1 MRLPSCG
8 HSCRCCPLLR
18 GSFCGCQNWH
28 GSGHE
33 NWRGNPYQFGNT
45 WLALEVALWI
55 WYYGYYI
62 KLNAKVDELSMRTA
76 RGAGGTQNADAADT
90 VGPAGRRGKRLPVTL
105 TAAEVDALR
114 AACTRSATGLRNRA
128 MIEAMLGAGLRV
140 SEVVALMPRD
150 IDWQAGT
157 VCVSGGKSDRVVPV
171 SDDTLAHLQVWQAR
185 RAELKLSGQQPF
197 FGGIRTG
204 GRRMSVQ
211 NVQAA
216 LKKLAARAGIQQR
229 VSPHVLRHTYATRAL
244 DSGLT
249 IREVQSLLGHS
260 DVSTT
265 MIYAHV
271 NPEALRC
278 KIQGDERADRIA
290 ELQAQLA
297 QLQAQLTQLST

>member
-1 MRLPSCG
+1 MR
-8 HSCRCCPLLR
+8 
-18 GSFCGCQNWH
+18 
-28 GSGHE
+28 
-33 NWRGNPYQFGNT
+33 
-45 WLALEVALWI
+45 A
-55 WYYGYYI
+55 
-62 KLNAKVDELSMRTA
+62 A
-76 RGAGGTQNADAADT
+76 RDVEGTQNASAADT

-157 VCVSGGKSDRVVPV
+157 VRVSSGKSGRDRVVPV

-290 ELQAQLA
+290 ELQAQLT
-297 QLQAQLTQLST
+297 QLQAQLAQLST